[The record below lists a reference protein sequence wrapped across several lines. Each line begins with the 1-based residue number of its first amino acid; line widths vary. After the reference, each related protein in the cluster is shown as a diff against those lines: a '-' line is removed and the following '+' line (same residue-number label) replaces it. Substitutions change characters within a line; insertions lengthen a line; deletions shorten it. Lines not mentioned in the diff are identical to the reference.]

1 MFKKYLVVASKQD
14 PAGINI
20 ISQLN
25 QFKKN
30 PVLSAMSS
38 DKSAFDIS
46 LVEESILYEKNF
58 DLNKLDEY
66 DFIIFASKHKSEK
79 PNKTLSIHCPG
90 NWRTADFGGEKGK
103 TCKSSALFNK
113 FLFEKLKETYENS
126 DVKNYDVTMEVTH
139 HGPLIDKPC
148 VFIEIGSTETEW
160 KDKRA
165 GFVIAKTIS
174 QAVDEFKE
182 NPYIEVAIG
191 IGGPHYCPSF
201 NKIQSNSNFAIS
213 HVIPGYAVPITKEMV
228 LEAVEKTIEEVDF
241 ALVDWKGLGNSNLR
255 QEVLN
260 ILDENYVQW
269 KKTTEV
275 KKN

>member
-1 MFKKYLVVASKQD
+1 MYKKYLIIASKQD
-14 PAGINI
+14 YAGINI
-20 ISQLN
+20 ISELN

-38 DKSAFDIS
+38 DNASFDIS
-46 LVEESILYEKNF
+46 LVEESILYEENF
-58 DLNKLDEY
+58 DLKRLNEY
-66 DFIIFASKHKSEK
+66 DFVIFASKHKSKK

-90 NWRTADFGGEKGK
+90 NWRTAEYGGKRGK
-103 TCKSSALFNK
+103 VCKSSALFNK
-113 FLFEKLKETYENS
+113 FLFEKLKENYEKSNL
-126 DVKNYDVTMEVTH
+126 KNYDVTMEVTH

-174 QAVDEFKE
+174 QTIEEFKE
-182 NPYIEVAIG
+182 NPYLEIAVG

-201 NKIQSNSNFAIS
+201 NKIQLDSNFAIS
-213 HVIPGYAVPITKEMV
+213 HIIPGYVVPITKEMV

-241 ALVDWKGLGNSNLR
+241 ALVDWKGLGKSNIR
-255 QEVLN
+255 NEVIE
-260 ILDENYVQW
+260 ILDKNYVQW